1 MKIVKMVVCLLLLC
15 GIICGC
21 VAMTAAIK
29 APEAEEPS
37 GEEMASGGGDEAP
50 QESGAPSAEGGSVTV
65 TPMYSEGLLF
75 RSNGDG
81 TCALA
86 GLGSCTSSCVLVPP
100 TSERGDR
107 VTEILPYA
115 LAGSLIGA
123 IELPT
128 SVQTLSA
135 ASFVDCPRLAIVRVA
150 AGSEFF
156 SDRDGVLYTAD
167 GKVLVYCPQGRA
179 TGTLELSASLVR
191 IAAGAM
197 QTCAGLQTVIYP
209 GSTAMWHGVIVGDD
223 NDALYGAGFRF
234 GG

>member
-1 MKIVKMVVCLLLLC
+1 MKIVKMLLCLLLLC

-21 VAMTAAIK
+21 VAMTAAAK
-29 APEAEEPS
+29 DEGEPS
-37 GEEMASGGGDEAP
+37 LEGGGSEENRENSP
-50 QESGAPSAEGGSVTV
+50 VTQPPTVQGGSVTV
-65 TPMYSEGLLF
+65 TPTYSEGLLF

-86 GLGSCTSSCVLVPP
+86 GIGSCTSSCVLVPP

-128 SVQTLSA
+128 TVEVLSA
-135 ASFVDCPRLAIVRVA
+135 ASFADCPRLAFVRVA
-150 AGSEFF
+150 VGSEFF
-156 SDRDGVLYTAD
+156 SEQDGALYTAD
-167 GKVLVYCPQGRA
+167 GKVLLYCPEGR
-179 TGTLELSASLVR
+179 TSGELRLSKALIR
-191 IAAGAM
+191 IAAGAVSRC
-197 QTCAGLQTVIYP
+197 TGLKTVVYP
-209 GSTAMWHGVIVGDD
+209 GTTAMWHGVIVGDD
-223 NDALYGAGFRF
+223 NNALYAAGFRF

>member
-1 MKIVKMVVCLLLLC
+1 MKIVKMLACLALLC

-21 VAMTAAIK
+21 VAMTGATKK
-29 APEAEEPS
+29 AEPLTEQEKADPSEEIVELQPT
-37 GEEMASGGGDEAP
+37 DEP
-50 QESGAPSAEGGSVTV
+50 GGSVTV
-65 TPMYSEGLLF
+65 TPTYSEGLLF

-86 GLGSCTSSCVLVPP
+86 GVGSCTSSCVLVPP

-123 IELPT
+123 IEIPT
-128 SVQTLSA
+128 TVQTLSA
-135 ASFVDCPRLAIVRVA
+135 ASFAGCPRLVYVRVA

-156 SDRDGVLYTAD
+156 SEQDGALYTAD
-167 GKVLVYCPQGRA
+167 GTVLLYCPAGRTA
-179 TGTLELSASLVR
+179 GELRLSQTLSR
-191 IAAGAM
+191 IAAGAVS
-197 QTCAGLQTVIYP
+197 TCTGLKTVIYP
-209 GSTAMWHGVIVGDD
+209 GTTAMWHGVIVGDD
-223 NDALYGAGFRF
+223 NDALYAAGFRF